1 METGRQSVCPD
12 WSIHQS
18 IIQDNQQLFP
28 DCPEAALEASTEGQS
43 VIQDNQQLFPPADVG
58 LMLPA
63 RLDQHTVFS
72 TVEFI
77 SSNL

>member
-28 DCPEAALEASTEGQS
+28 
-43 VIQDNQQLFPPADVG
+43 PADIG
-58 LMLPA
+58 LMLPVG
-63 RLDQHTVFS
+63 LDQHTVVS
-72 TVEFI
+72 TVELI
-77 SSNL
+77 S